1 MVKSNVGKGSLVFVP
16 KAPLSLWSKT
26 GDPAFWNIGLVLN
39 EEKDGF
45 LIIYS
50 AGNKI
55 ETIHLNHV
63 RDVV

>member
-1 MVKSNVGKGSLVFVP
+1 MAKGNVNKGSLVFVP

-39 EEKDGF
+39 KNKEGY

-50 AGNKI
+50 SGDKI

-63 RDVV
+63 RDVI